1 MAVRKATQLELL
13 LIKAEKDCIEAETN
27 SEIVS
32 IFKNLKEEL
41 LQLKPEGSY
50 FVVISNPKDYSV
62 RVISGE
68 NLKDLEF
75 NLYKELSEE
84 ELDYFEKSSESLAF
98 FRGFRT
104 HITLKGRK

>member
-41 LQLKPEGSY
+41 LQLQPEGSY
-50 FVVISNPKDYSV
+50 FAVISELKDYAV
-62 RVISGE
+62 RVVSGK

-84 ELDYFEKSSESLAF
+84 ELDYLEKNPEKLAF

-104 HITLKGRK
+104 HITLNRRK